1 MLLKLLPGG
10 NFSKHL
16 YSTFGIVKLLPMT
29 SLKNAPVTSDDLQE
43 KEPLKIILA
52 EDDKEDQ
59 ELFMEALSATKV
71 PSEVTTVENGE
82 ELVSTLKDPDEP
94 KPDIVFI
101 DINMPV
107 KGGKE
112 ALEEIK
118 SDKELKQIPAV
129 MLSTSNHPKDIE
141 ETFNKGANLY
151 IQKPN
156 SFTGFI
162 QILKKVFTLHWTKA
176 LMNPVKNIFFVSE
189 KNISQD

>member
-1 MLLKLLPGG
+1 
-10 NFSKHL
+10 
-16 YSTFGIVKLLPMT
+16 MT
-29 SLKNAPVTSDDLQE
+29 SPKNSTVTSNDLEE

-52 EDDKEDQ
+52 EDDKDDQ

-71 PSEVTTVENGE
+71 PSEVITVENGE
-82 ELVSTLKDPDEP
+82 ELVNTMKDPAEE

-101 DINMPV
+101 DINMPI

-118 SDKELKQIPAV
+118 SDKELKEIPAV

-151 IQKPN
+151 VQKPS

-162 QILKKVFTLHWTKA
+162 LILKKVFILHWTKA
-176 LMNPVKNIFFVSE
+176 LINPVKNIFFVSE
-189 KNISQD
+189 KNISHKN

>member
-1 MLLKLLPGG
+1 MKSPKKL
-10 NFSKHL
+10 
-16 YSTFGIVKLLPMT
+16 
-29 SLKNAPVTSDDLQE
+29 AVTSNELEE
-43 KEPLKIILA
+43 KEPVKIILA
-52 EDDKEDQ
+52 EDDKDDQ
-59 ELFMEALSATKV
+59 ELFMEALSATKI

-82 ELVSTLKDPDEP
+82 ELVNNLKDPAEP
-94 KPDIVFI
+94 NPDIVFI

-112 ALEEIK
+112 ALAEIK
-118 SDKELKQIPAV
+118 SDQKLKDIPAV

-162 QILKKVFTLHWTKA
+162 LILKKVFILHWTKA

-189 KNISQD
+189 KNISRKD

>member
-1 MLLKLLPGG
+1 
-10 NFSKHL
+10 
-16 YSTFGIVKLLPMT
+16 MT
-29 SLKNAPVTSDDLQE
+29 NPKNSAVNSNDLEE
-43 KEPLKIILA
+43 KEPVKIILA
-52 EDDKEDQ
+52 EDDQDDQ
-59 ELFMEALSATKV
+59 ELFMEALSATNI

-82 ELVSTLKDPDEP
+82 ELVNTLKDPAEP
-94 KPDIVFI
+94 NPDIVFI

-118 SDKELKQIPAV
+118 SDQKLKDIPAV
-129 MLSTSNHPKDIE
+129 MLSTSNHPADIE

-151 IQKPN
+151 IQKPS

-162 QILKKVFTLHWTKA
+162 LILKKVFILHWTKA

-189 KNISQD
+189 KNISHKD